1 MARPERHD
9 ADYFPLWNPT
19 GETIRRIRGIDF
31 DDRFRALRNSSSAFI
46 KRREV
51 KGMVFKKCG
60 GRCSFCGAKTALSID
75 HIVSVYR
82 AAHGD
87 FPIEKLNT
95 RENLQL
101 LCGKCN
107 SRKAP

>member
-19 GETIRRIRGIDF
+19 NETLRRIKGVDF
-31 DDRFRALRNSSSAFI
+31 LDRYKAIRNSSGAFI
-46 KRREV
+46 GRQEV
-51 KGMVFKKCG
+51 KAIIFKKG
-60 GRCSFCGAKTALSID
+60 NNRCSFCGSEKALTID

-82 AAHGD
+82 AAHGEY
-87 FPIEKLNT
+87 PLEKLNI

-101 LCGKCN
+101 LCSECN